1 MQSLT
6 RYPKQEPYVPN
17 GHQFTFHG
25 HLLMK
30 EILILSTLLAF
41 ASLSLAEE
49 PGEGGLD
56 YGDSTSVT
64 LMSKA
69 WGALDEGQYE
79 DAVKYTERCAELYEE
94 EATKMQASLSG
105 FPSSVVVNEYWAL
118 NDVGT
123 CYFIRGE
130 ALTKLGRRTEALAAY
145 KVVRDEFSY
154 SQAWDPKGWYWSP
167 PLVAKGKIDLLEK
180 PTIR

>member
-1 MQSLT
+1 M
-6 RYPKQEPYVPN
+6 
-17 GHQFTFHG
+17 
-25 HLLMK
+25 
-30 EILILSTLLAF
+30 LSALLAF

-56 YGDSTSVT
+56 YGDYKSVT
-64 LMSKA
+64 LMVKA

-79 DAVKYTERCAELYEE
+79 DALKYTAKCAELYEE
-94 EATKMQASLSG
+94 EAKKMQASLSA
-105 FPSSVVVNEYWAL
+105 FPSSKVVNEYWAL

-123 CYFIRGE
+123 CYFISGE
-130 ALTKLGRRTEALAAY
+130 ALMKLSRRTEALAAY

-167 PLVAKGKIDLLEK
+167 PLVAEGKIDLLENPK
-180 PTIR
+180 P